1 MVIYNYKHFKVADS
15 LQAYRLESK
24 LKSNKEYEE
33 YEEEVERKK
42 RVEKKI
48 LDCIDSVCVSK
59 DNSIHN
65 TIRMKG
71 ISRAKYQF
79 I

>member
-33 YEEEVERKK
+33 YEEEVKRKK

-48 LDCIDSVCVSK
+48 LDCIDSVCVSEN
-59 DNSIHN
+59 DTIHN
-65 TIRMKG
+65 TIRTRG
-71 ISRAKYQF
+71 IGRAKHQF
-79 I
+79 T